1 MAPESPRP
9 LVLEIAGIGLEVRA
23 AEPGIRLATDA
34 AHTPFLAPGAG
45 QDCASIV
52 LAPITTT
59 RPPRRTGRT
68 IFDTG
73 AVWRLEDL
81 GDGHLLTL
89 RSPLY
94 GSNPYLAVEF
104 DERFEAGRG
113 ETLDGGPHLLE
124 GTMHPFVYPFDEVVF
139 LARLSRN
146 RGVLVHACGLSHGG
160 RGILLLGTS
169 GAGKSTSAR
178 LWGQK
183 ASSIILSDDR
193 IVIRSEREGYRIYG
207 TPWHGEAGCESP
219 GSVKLDAVFILEQAP
234 RNRIIDLHPAAAV
247 AQMMVRAFPAMW
259 DQSGLEFAVRFLSRM
274 AERVPVR
281 KLQFLPELSAVDCV
295 LDALDRDGARPS
307 GERG

>member
-1 MAPESPRP
+1 MAPETPRP
-9 LVLEIAGIGLEVRA
+9 LVLEIAGIGLEVRS

-52 LAPITTT
+52 LSPVATP

-68 IFDTG
+68 VFDTG

-94 GSNPYLAVEF
+94 GRDPYLAVEF
-104 DERFEAGRG
+104 DRLYENGRG

-139 LARLSRN
+139 LARLSRG
-146 RGVLVHACGLSHGG
+146 RGVLVHACGLAHDG

-183 ASSIILSDDR
+183 PEASILSDDR
-193 IVIRSEREGYRIYG
+193 IVIRFDGDGYRIYG
-207 TPWHGEAGCESP
+207 TPWHGDAGCESP
-219 GSVKLDAVFILEQAP
+219 GSTRLDAVFILEQAP
-234 RNRIIDLHPAAAV
+234 RNRIVDLHPAAAV

-259 DQSGLEFAVRFLSRM
+259 DQDGLAFAVRFLSQM

-281 KLQFLPELSAVDCV
+281 KLQFIPEASAVDCV
-295 LDALDRDGARPS
+295 LETLGTGKKVRQGGR
-307 GERG
+307 E